1 MIFLI
6 FKNSLVW
13 IEHGRRSKLFWEC
26 FEDALMEIYGIAF
39 VIVEGYEITVIK
51 EPELT
56 NWSRIIENIIC
67 CSIFFL
73 NPDGGAI
80 ETSKNGKNIGKLIT
94 HRFDAIEPDYPRKK

>member
-1 MIFLI
+1 MGEDP
-6 FKNSLVW
+6 NY
-13 IEHGRRSKLFWEC
+13 FWEC

-39 VIVEGYEITVIK
+39 VIVGGYEITVIK